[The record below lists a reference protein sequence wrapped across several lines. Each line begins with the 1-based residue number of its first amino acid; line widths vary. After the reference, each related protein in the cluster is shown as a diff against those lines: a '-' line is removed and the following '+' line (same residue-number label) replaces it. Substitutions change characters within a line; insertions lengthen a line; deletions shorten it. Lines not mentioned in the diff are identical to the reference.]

1 MKHKESP
8 MLSALL
14 YTLVAISLFLTV
26 RILSTPSTVGLSQ
39 NSTTSVSANLT
50 NTKKVEDVFAPIR
63 MIVHTDK
70 RMYLTQE
77 PEIMQSVNELLSE
90 LLSESVF
97 DGIEGVSTYTQEDY
111 DALILSP
118 TQLEIRFAEEVPL
131 ELLSRY
137 FTNLQ
142 EEYYDEGVDRII
154 FNSKE
159 EDPVYLLND
168 ETKQVFTVA
177 RPANLLQSLAELYES
192 QKEAYMEV
200 ESYQSE
206 SSISYLPTEAITIEK
221 LVYLVEKPSNSY
233 FIDLLFD
240 DTTDLKDNGSDA
252 FVSYSDNISELSIDK
267 ETGQLSY
274 YRNILDAEDLPDY
287 RLIRDSFH
295 EIKMLDNWTN
305 PFYFYGFDKENDN
318 VYYRRYVNGYPI
330 FGEVDYGLTR
340 IRMSGSSM
348 TELQFLTQV
357 IQTPLTDR
365 GEDVTLLSGQDLLA
379 ALNAGG
385 YSSQEIQM
393 IALGYDWTFSE
404 ESNRLVNLTPKWFIK
419 IDGVWKALDQWI
431 GGTETEADDSGF

>member
-39 NSTTSVSANLT
+39 NSATSVSANLT

-70 RMYLTQE
+70 RMYLTQM
-77 PEIMQSVNELLSE
+77 PEIMRSVNELLSE
-90 LLSESVF
+90 SVF
-97 DGIEGVSTYTQEDY
+97 NGIEGVSTYTKEEY

-142 EEYYDEGVDRII
+142 EDYYGVSIGRII

-192 QKEAYMEV
+192 QKEAYAEV
-200 ESYQSE
+200 ESYE
-206 SSISYLPTEAITIEK
+206 TELAISYLPIEAITIQK

-240 DTTDLKDNGSDA
+240 DTTDLKDNGSDE

>member
-39 NSTTSVSANLT
+39 NSATSVSANLT

-70 RMYLTQE
+70 RMYLTQM
-77 PEIMQSVNELLSE
+77 PEIMRSVNELLSE
-90 LLSESVF
+90 SVF
-97 DGIEGVSTYTQEDY
+97 NGIEGVSTYTKEEY

-142 EEYYDEGVDRII
+142 EDYYGESIGRII

-192 QKEAYMEV
+192 QKEAYAEV
-200 ESYQSE
+200 ESYE
-206 SSISYLPTEAITIEK
+206 TELAISYLPIEAITIQK

-240 DTTDLKDNGSDA
+240 DTTDLKDNGSDE

-305 PFYFYGFDKENDN
+305 PFYFYGFNKESDN

>member
-39 NSTTSVSANLT
+39 NSASSVSANLT

-70 RMYLTQE
+70 RMYLTQM
-77 PEIMQSVNELLSE
+77 PEIMRSVNELLSE
-90 LLSESVF
+90 SVF
-97 DGIEGVSTYTQEDY
+97 NGIEGVSTYTKEEY

-142 EEYYDEGVDRII
+142 EDYYGESIGRII

-177 RPANLLQSLAELYES
+177 RPANLLQSLVELYES
-192 QKEAYMEV
+192 RKEAYAEV
-200 ESYQSE
+200 ESYE
-206 SSISYLPTEAITIEK
+206 TELAISYLPIEAITIQK

-240 DTTDLKDNGSDA
+240 DTTDLKDNGSDE
-252 FVSYSDNISELSIDK
+252 FVSYSDNISELSIYK

-274 YRNILDAEDLPDY
+274 YRNILEAEDLPDY

-305 PFYFYGFDKENDN
+305 PFYFYGFDEESDN

-340 IRMSGSSM
+340 IHMSGSSM

-404 ESNRLVNLTPKWFIK
+404 ESNRLVNLTPKWFIQ
-419 IDGVWKALDQWI
+419 IDGSWKSLDQWI
-431 GGTETEADDSGF
+431 GGTETEADDSGL

>member
-1 MKHKESP
+1 MRQKESP

-26 RILSTPSTVGLSQ
+26 RILSTPSTIGLSQ

-50 NTKKVEDVFAPIR
+50 NTKKIEDVFAPIR

-70 RMYLTQE
+70 RIYLTQT
-77 PEIMQSVNELLSE
+77 PEIMKSVNELLGES
-90 LLSESVF
+90 LL
-97 DGIEGVSTYTQEDY
+97 DGIEDVSTYTQEEF
-111 DALILSP
+111 DALILAPS
-118 TQLEIRFAEEVPL
+118 QLEIRFAEEVPL

-142 EEYYDEGVDRII
+142 EDYYNDTIDRII
-154 FNSKE
+154 LNSKE

-177 RPANLLQSLAELYES
+177 RPDNVLQPLVDLYEG
-192 QKEAYMEV
+192 QKDAYMEV
-200 ESYQSE
+200 ESYESE
-206 SSISYLPTEAITIEK
+206 SAISYLPKEAITIQK

-233 FIDLLFD
+233 FIDLLFN
-240 DTTDLKDNGSDA
+240 DTTDLKDNGNDE
-252 FVSYSDNISELSIDK
+252 FVSYSDNISELSIHK

-274 YRNILDAEDLPDY
+274 YRNILDAEELPDY

-305 PFYFYGFDKENDN
+305 PFYFYGFDEGTDN

-340 IRMSGSSM
+340 IHMSGSSM

-365 GEDVTLLSGQDLLA
+365 REDVTLLSGTDLLA
-379 ALNAGG
+379 ALDAGG

-404 ESNRLVNLTPKWFIK
+404 ESNRLVNLTPKWFIQ
-419 IDGVWKALDQWI
+419 IDGSWKSLDQWI
-431 GGTETEADDSGF
+431 GGTETEADDSGL

>member
-1 MKHKESP
+1 MKQKESP
-8 MLSALL
+8 MLSAVL
-14 YTLVAISLFLTV
+14 YTLVAVSLFLTV
-26 RILSTPSTVGLSQ
+26 RILSTPSASGLGQ
-39 NSTTSVSANLT
+39 NSTPSVSANLT
-50 NTKKVEDVFAPIR
+50 NTKKIEDVFAPIR
-63 MIVHTDK
+63 MIIHTDK
-70 RMYLTQE
+70 RIYLTQE
-77 PEIMQSVNELLSE
+77 PEIMQSVNE

-168 ETKQVFTVA
+168 ETKQVFTAA
-177 RPANLLQSLAELYES
+177 RPDNLLQPLVDLYEG

-206 SSISYLPTEAITIEK
+206 SAISYLPKEAITVQK

-233 FIDLLFD
+233 FIDLLFN
-240 DTTDLKDNGSDA
+240 DTTDLKDNGNDA

-267 ETGQLSY
+267 ATGQLSY
-274 YRNILDAEDLPDY
+274 YRNILDAEELPVY

-305 PFYFYGFDKENDN
+305 PFYFYGFDEETDN

-340 IRMSGSSM
+340 IHMSGSSL

-365 GEDVTLLSGQDLLA
+365 GEDVTLLSGKDLLA
-379 ALNAGG
+379 ALDAGG
-385 YSSQEIQM
+385 YTSQEIQM

-404 ESNRLVNLTPKWFIK
+404 ESNRLVNLTPKWFIQ
-419 IDGVWKALDQWI
+419 IDGVWKSLDQWI
-431 GGTETEADDSGF
+431 GSTETEAANSGL

>member
-1 MKHKESP
+1 MKQKESP
-8 MLSALL
+8 MLSAVL
-14 YTLVAISLFLTV
+14 YTLVAVSLFLTV
-26 RILSTPSTVGLSQ
+26 RILSTPSASGLGQ
-39 NSTTSVSANLT
+39 NSTPSVSANLT
-50 NTKKVEDVFAPIR
+50 NTKKIEDVFAPIR

-70 RMYLTQE
+70 RLYLTQT
-77 PEIMQSVNELLSE
+77 PEIMQSVNELLGES
-90 LLSESVF
+90 LL
-97 DGIEGVSTYTQEDY
+97 DGIEDVSTYTQEEF

-118 TQLEIRFAEEVPL
+118 TQVEIRFAEAVPL

-142 EEYYDEGVDRII
+142 EDYYDDGIDRII

-159 EDPVYLLND
+159 EDPIYLLND

-177 RPANLLQSLAELYES
+177 RPDNVLQPLVDLYEG
-192 QKEAYMEV
+192 QKDAYMEV
-200 ESYQSE
+200 ESYESE
-206 SSISYLPTEAITIEK
+206 SAISYLPTEAITVQK

-240 DTTDLKDNGSDA
+240 DTTDLKDNGSDE

-274 YRNILDAEDLPDY
+274 YRNILDAEELPDY

-305 PFYFYGFDKENDN
+305 PFYFYGFDEETDN

-340 IRMSGSSM
+340 IHMSGSSM

-365 GEDVTLLSGQDLLA
+365 GEDVALLSGKDLLA
-379 ALNAGG
+379 ALDAGG

-404 ESNRLVNLTPKWFIK
+404 ESNRLVNLTPKWFIQ
-419 IDGVWKALDQWI
+419 INGVWKSLDQWI
-431 GGTETEADDSGF
+431 GGAETEADDSGL

>member
-1 MKHKESP
+1 MRQKESP
-8 MLSALL
+8 MLSAVL

-26 RILSTPSTVGLSQ
+26 RILSTPSASGLGQ

-70 RMYLTQE
+70 RLYLTQT
-77 PEIMQSVNELLSE
+77 PGIMQSVNELLG
-90 LLSESVF
+90 ESLF
-97 DGIEGVSTYTQEDY
+97 DGIEDVSTYTQEEF

-118 TQLEIRFAEEVPL
+118 TQVEIRFAEAVPL

-142 EEYYDEGVDRII
+142 EDYYDDGIDRII

-159 EDPVYLLND
+159 EDPIYLLND

-177 RPANLLQSLAELYES
+177 RPDNVLQPLVDLYEG
-192 QKEAYMEV
+192 QKDAYMEV
-200 ESYQSE
+200 ESYESE
-206 SSISYLPTEAITIEK
+206 SAISYLPTEAITVQK

-240 DTTDLKDNGSDA
+240 DTTDLKDNGSDE
-252 FVSYSDNISELSIDK
+252 FVSYSDNISELSIEK
-267 ETGQLSY
+267 TTGQLSY
-274 YRNILDAEDLPDY
+274 YRNILDAEELPDY

-305 PFYFYGFDKENDN
+305 PFYFYGFDEETDN

-340 IRMSGSSM
+340 IHMSGSSL

-365 GEDVTLLSGQDLLA
+365 REDVTLLSGKDLLA
-379 ALNAGG
+379 ALDAGG
-385 YSSQEIQM
+385 YTSQEIQM

-404 ESNRLVNLTPKWFIK
+404 ESNRLVNLTPKWFIQ
-419 IDGVWKALDQWI
+419 IDGAWKALDEWI
-431 GGTETEADDSGF
+431 GGTETEADDSGL

>member
-1 MKHKESP
+1 MKQKESP
-8 MLSALL
+8 MLSAVL
-14 YTLVAISLFLTV
+14 YTLVAVSLFLTV
-26 RILSTPSTVGLSQ
+26 RILSTPSASGLGQ
-39 NSTTSVSANLT
+39 NSTPSVSANLT
-50 NTKKVEDVFAPIR
+50 NTKKIEDVFAPIR

-70 RMYLTQE
+70 RLYLTQT
-77 PEIMQSVNELLSE
+77 PEIMQSVNELLGES
-90 LLSESVF
+90 LL
-97 DGIEGVSTYTQEDY
+97 DGIEDVSTYTQEEF

-118 TQLEIRFAEEVPL
+118 TQVEIRFAEAVPL

-142 EEYYDEGVDRII
+142 EDYYDDGIDRII

-159 EDPVYLLND
+159 EDPIYLLND

-177 RPANLLQSLAELYES
+177 RPDNVLQPLVDLYEG
-192 QKEAYMEV
+192 QKDAYMEV
-200 ESYQSE
+200 ESYESE
-206 SSISYLPTEAITIEK
+206 SAISYLPTEAITVQK

-240 DTTDLKDNGSDA
+240 DTTDLKDNGSDE
-252 FVSYSDNISELSIDK
+252 FVSYSDNISELSIEK
-267 ETGQLSY
+267 TTGQLSY
-274 YRNILDAEDLPDY
+274 YRNILDAEELPDY

-305 PFYFYGFDKENDN
+305 PFYFYGFDEETDN

-340 IRMSGSSM
+340 IHMSGSSL

-365 GEDVTLLSGQDLLA
+365 GEDVNLLSGKDLLA
-379 ALNAGG
+379 ALDAGG
-385 YSSQEIQM
+385 YTSQEIQM

-404 ESNRLVNLTPKWFIK
+404 ESNRLVNLTPKWFIQ
-419 IDGVWKALDQWI
+419 IDGSWKSLDQWI
-431 GGTETEADDSGF
+431 GATETEAADSGL

>member
-39 NSTTSVSANLT
+39 NSATLVSANLT

-70 RMYLTQE
+70 RMYLTQM
-77 PEIMQSVNELLSE
+77 PEIMRSVNELLSE
-90 LLSESVF
+90 SVF
-97 DGIEGVSTYTQEDY
+97 NGIEGVSTYTKEEY

-142 EEYYDEGVDRII
+142 EDYYGESIGRII

-192 QKEAYMEV
+192 QKEAYAEV
-200 ESYQSE
+200 ESYE
-206 SSISYLPTEAITIEK
+206 TELAISYLPIEAITIQK

-240 DTTDLKDNGSDA
+240 DTTDLKDNGSDE

>member
-8 MLSALL
+8 MLSAVL
-14 YTLVAISLFLTV
+14 YTLVAVSLFLTV
-26 RILSTPSTVGLSQ
+26 RILSTPSAIGLGQ

-50 NTKKVEDVFAPIR
+50 NTKKIEDVFAPIR

-70 RMYLTQE
+70 RIYLTQT
-77 PEIMQSVNELLSE
+77 PEIMQSVNDLLG
-90 LLSESVF
+90 ESVLE
-97 DGIEGVSTYTQEDY
+97 GIEGVSTYTQVDY

-118 TQLEIRFAEEVPL
+118 SQVEIRFAEEVPL

-142 EEYYDEGVDRII
+142 EDYYDDGIDRII
-154 FNSKE
+154 LNSKE
-159 EDPVYLLND
+159 DDPVYLLND
-168 ETKQVFTVA
+168 ETKQVFTTA
-177 RPANLLQSLAELYES
+177 RPENLLQPLVDLYEG

-206 SSISYLPTEAITIEK
+206 SAISYLPKEAITVQK

-233 FIDLLFD
+233 FIDLLFN
-240 DTTDLKDNGSDA
+240 DTTDLKDNGNDE

-267 ETGQLSY
+267 ATGQLSY
-274 YRNILDAEDLPDY
+274 YRNILDAEELPVY

-305 PFYFYGFDKENDN
+305 PFYFYGFDEETDN

-340 IRMSGSSM
+340 IHMSGSSL

-365 GEDVTLLSGQDLLA
+365 GEDVALLSGKDLLA
-379 ALNAGG
+379 ALDAGG

-404 ESNRLVNLTPKWFIK
+404 ESNRLVNLTPKWFIQ
-419 IDGVWKALDQWI
+419 INGVWKSLDQWI
-431 GGTETEADDSGF
+431 GGAETEADDSGL

>member
-1 MKHKESP
+1 MKQKESP
-8 MLSALL
+8 MLSAVL
-14 YTLVAISLFLTV
+14 YTLVAVSLFLTV
-26 RILSTPSTVGLSQ
+26 RILSTPSASGLGQ

-50 NTKKVEDVFAPIR
+50 NTKKIEDVFAPIR

-70 RMYLTQE
+70 RLYLTQT
-77 PEIMQSVNELLSE
+77 PEVMQSVNELLGES
-90 LLSESVF
+90 LL
-97 DGIEGVSTYTQEDY
+97 DGIEDVSTYTQEEF

-118 TQLEIRFAEEVPL
+118 TQVEIRFAEAVPL

-142 EEYYDEGVDRII
+142 EDYYDDGIDRII

-159 EDPVYLLND
+159 EDPIYLLND

-177 RPANLLQSLAELYES
+177 RPDNVLQPLVDLYEG
-192 QKEAYMEV
+192 QKDAYMEV
-200 ESYQSE
+200 ESYESE
-206 SSISYLPTEAITIEK
+206 SAISYLPTEAITVQK

-240 DTTDLKDNGSDA
+240 DTTDLKDNGSDE
-252 FVSYSDNISELSIDK
+252 FVSYSDNISELSIEK
-267 ETGQLSY
+267 TTGQLSY
-274 YRNILDAEDLPDY
+274 YRNILDAEELPDY

-305 PFYFYGFDKENDN
+305 PFYFYGFDEETDN

-340 IRMSGSSM
+340 IHMSGSSL

-365 GEDVTLLSGQDLLA
+365 GEDVTLLSGKDLLA
-379 ALNAGG
+379 ALDAGG
-385 YSSQEIQM
+385 YTSQEIQM

-404 ESNRLVNLTPKWFIK
+404 ESNRLVNLTPKWFIQ
-419 IDGVWKALDQWI
+419 IDGAWKALDEWI
-431 GGTETEADDSGF
+431 GATETEAADSGL

>member
-39 NSTTSVSANLT
+39 NSATSVSANLT
-50 NTKKVEDVFAPIR
+50 NTKNVEDVFAPIR

-70 RMYLTQE
+70 RMYLTQM
-77 PEIMQSVNELLSE
+77 PEIMRSVNELLSE
-90 LLSESVF
+90 SVF
-97 DGIEGVSTYTQEDY
+97 NGIEGVSTYTKEDY

-142 EEYYDEGVDRII
+142 EDYYGESIGRII

-192 QKEAYMEV
+192 QKEAYAEV
-200 ESYQSE
+200 ESYE
-206 SSISYLPTEAITIEK
+206 TELAISYLPIEAITIQK

-240 DTTDLKDNGSDA
+240 DTTDLKDNGSDE

>member
-39 NSTTSVSANLT
+39 NSATSVSANLT

-70 RMYLTQE
+70 RMYLTQM
-77 PEIMQSVNELLSE
+77 PEIMRSVNELLSE
-90 LLSESVF
+90 SVF
-97 DGIEGVSTYTQEDY
+97 NGIEGVSTYTKEEY

-142 EEYYDEGVDRII
+142 EDYYGESIGRII

>member
-39 NSTTSVSANLT
+39 NSATSVSANLT
-50 NTKKVEDVFAPIR
+50 NTKNVEDVFAPIR

-70 RMYLTQE
+70 RMYLTQM
-77 PEIMQSVNELLSE
+77 PEIMRSVNELLSE
-90 LLSESVF
+90 SVF
-97 DGIEGVSTYTQEDY
+97 NGIEGVSTYTKEEY

-142 EEYYDEGVDRII
+142 EDYYGESIGRII

-192 QKEAYMEV
+192 QKEAYAEV
-200 ESYQSE
+200 ESYE
-206 SSISYLPTEAITIEK
+206 TELAISYLPIEAITIQK

-240 DTTDLKDNGSDA
+240 DTTDLKDNGSDE
-252 FVSYSDNISELSIDK
+252 FVSYSDNISELSIEK

-305 PFYFYGFDKENDN
+305 PFYFYGFNKENDN

>member
-63 MIVHTDK
+63 MIIHTDK
-70 RMYLTQE
+70 RIYLTQE

-90 LLSESVF
+90 GVF

-168 ETKQVFTVA
+168 ETKQVFTAA
-177 RPANLLQSLAELYES
+177 RPDNLLQPLVELYEG

-274 YRNILDAEDLPDY
+274 YRNILDAEELPDY

-305 PFYFYGFDKENDN
+305 PFYFYGFDEGTDN

-340 IRMSGSSM
+340 IHMSGSSL

-365 GEDVTLLSGQDLLA
+365 GEDVTLLSGKDLLA
-379 ALNAGG
+379 ALDAGG

-404 ESNRLVNLTPKWFIK
+404 ESNRLVNLTPKWFIQ
-419 IDGVWKALDQWI
+419 IDGAWKALDQWI
-431 GGTETEADDSGF
+431 GGTETEADDSGL

>member
-39 NSTTSVSANLT
+39 NSATSVSANLT

-70 RMYLTQE
+70 RMYLTQM
-77 PEIMQSVNELLSE
+77 PEIMRSVNELLSE
-90 LLSESVF
+90 SVF
-97 DGIEGVSTYTQEDY
+97 NGIEGVSTYTKEEY

-142 EEYYDEGVDRII
+142 EDYYGESIGRII

-192 QKEAYMEV
+192 QKEAYAEV
-200 ESYQSE
+200 ESYE
-206 SSISYLPTEAITIEK
+206 TELAISYLPIEAITIQK
-221 LVYLVEKPSNSY
+221 LIYLVEKPSNSY

-240 DTTDLKDNGSDA
+240 DTTDLKDNGSDE

-340 IRMSGSSM
+340 IRMSGSTM

>member
-1 MKHKESP
+1 MRQKESP

-26 RILSTPSTVGLSQ
+26 RILSTPSTIGLSQ

-50 NTKKVEDVFAPIR
+50 NTKKIEDVFAPIR

-70 RMYLTQE
+70 RIYLTQT
-77 PEIMQSVNELLSE
+77 PEIMKSVNELLGES
-90 LLSESVF
+90 LL
-97 DGIEGVSTYTQEDY
+97 DGIEDVSTYTQEEF
-111 DALILSP
+111 DALILAP
-118 TQLEIRFAEEVPL
+118 TQMEIRFAEEVPL

-142 EEYYDEGVDRII
+142 EDYYADTIDRIL
-154 FNSKE
+154 FNSNE

-168 ETKQVFTVA
+168 ETKQVFTSK
-177 RPANLLQSLAELYES
+177 RPDNVLQPLVDLYEG
-192 QKEAYMEV
+192 QKDAYMEV
-200 ESYQSE
+200 ESYESE
-206 SSISYLPTEAITIEK
+206 SAISYLPKEAITIQK

-233 FIDLLFD
+233 FIDLLFN
-240 DTTDLKDNGSDA
+240 DTTDLKDNGNDE
-252 FVSYSDNISELSIDK
+252 FVSYSDNISELSIHK

-274 YRNILDAEDLPDY
+274 YRNILDAEELPDY

-305 PFYFYGFDKENDN
+305 PFYFYGFDEDTDN

-330 FGEVDYGLTR
+330 FGEIDYGLTR
-340 IRMSGSSM
+340 IHMSGSSM

-365 GEDVTLLSGQDLLA
+365 REDVTLLSGTDLLA
-379 ALNAGG
+379 ALDAGG
-385 YSSQEIQM
+385 YSSKEIQM

-404 ESNRLVNLTPKWFIK
+404 ESNRLVNLTPKWFIQ
-419 IDGVWKALDQWI
+419 IDGSWKSLDQWI
-431 GGTETEADDSGF
+431 GGTETEADDSGL

>member
-39 NSTTSVSANLT
+39 NSATSVSANLT

-70 RMYLTQE
+70 RMYLTQM
-77 PEIMQSVNELLSE
+77 PEIMRSVNELLSE
-90 LLSESVF
+90 SVF
-97 DGIEGVSTYTQEDY
+97 NGIEGVSTYTKEEY

-118 TQLEIRFAEEVPL
+118 MQLEIRFAEEVPL

-142 EEYYDEGVDRII
+142 EDYYGESIGRII

-192 QKEAYMEV
+192 QKEAYAEV
-200 ESYQSE
+200 ESYE
-206 SSISYLPTEAITIEK
+206 TELAISYLPIEAITIQK

-240 DTTDLKDNGSDA
+240 DTTDLKDNGSDE

>member
-63 MIVHTDK
+63 MIIHTDK
-70 RMYLTQE
+70 RIYLTQE
-77 PEIMQSVNELLSE
+77 PEIMQSVNE

-177 RPANLLQSLAELYES
+177 RPANLLQSLAELYEN

>member
-39 NSTTSVSANLT
+39 NSATSVSANLT

-70 RMYLTQE
+70 RMYLTQM
-77 PEIMQSVNELLSE
+77 PEIMRSVNELLSE
-90 LLSESVF
+90 SVF
-97 DGIEGVSTYTQEDY
+97 NGIEGVSTYTKEDY

-142 EEYYDEGVDRII
+142 EDYYGESIGRII
-154 FNSKE
+154 FNSNE

-168 ETKQVFTVA
+168 ETKQVFTVS
-177 RPANLLQSLAELYES
+177 RPANLLQSLVELYEG
-192 QKEAYMEV
+192 QKEAYAEV
-200 ESYQSE
+200 ESYE
-206 SSISYLPTEAITIEK
+206 TELAISYLPIEAITIQK

-240 DTTDLKDNGSDA
+240 DTTDLKDNGSDE
-252 FVSYSDNISELSIDK
+252 FVSYSDNISELSIEK

-305 PFYFYGFDKENDN
+305 PFYFYGFDEESDN

-340 IRMSGSSM
+340 IHMSGSTM

-365 GEDVTLLSGQDLLA
+365 GEDITLLSGQDLLA

-393 IALGYDWTFSE
+393 IVLGYDWTFSE

-419 IDGVWKALDQWI
+419 IDGAWKALDQWV
-431 GGTETEADDSGF
+431 GGTETEADDSGL

>member
-1 MKHKESP
+1 MKQKESP
-8 MLSALL
+8 MLSAVL
-14 YTLVAISLFLTV
+14 YTLVAVSLFLTV
-26 RILSTPSTVGLSQ
+26 RILSTPSASGLGQ
-39 NSTTSVSANLT
+39 NSTPSVSANLT
-50 NTKKVEDVFAPIR
+50 NTKKIEDVFAPIR

-70 RMYLTQE
+70 RLYLTQT
-77 PEIMQSVNELLSE
+77 PEIMQSVNELLGES
-90 LLSESVF
+90 LL
-97 DGIEGVSTYTQEDY
+97 DGIEDVSTYTQEEF

-118 TQLEIRFAEEVPL
+118 TQVEIRFAEAVPL

-142 EEYYDEGVDRII
+142 EDYYDDGIDRII

-159 EDPVYLLND
+159 EDPIYLLND

-177 RPANLLQSLAELYES
+177 RPDNVLQPLVDLYEG
-192 QKEAYMEV
+192 QKDAYMEV
-200 ESYQSE
+200 ESYESE
-206 SSISYLPTEAITIEK
+206 SAISYLPTEAITVQK

-240 DTTDLKDNGSDA
+240 DTTDLKDNGSDE

-267 ETGQLSY
+267 ATGQLSY
-274 YRNILDAEDLPDY
+274 YRNILDAEELPDY

-305 PFYFYGFDKENDN
+305 PFYFYGFDEETDN

-340 IRMSGSSM
+340 IHMSGSSM

-365 GEDVTLLSGQDLLA
+365 GEDVALLSGKDLLA
-379 ALNAGG
+379 ALDAGG

-404 ESNRLVNLTPKWFIK
+404 ESNRLVNLTPKWFIQ
-419 IDGVWKALDQWI
+419 INGVWKSLDQWI
-431 GGTETEADDSGF
+431 GGAETEADDSGL

>member
-39 NSTTSVSANLT
+39 NSATSVSANLT
-50 NTKKVEDVFAPIR
+50 NTKNVEDVFAPIR

-70 RMYLTQE
+70 RMYLTQM
-77 PEIMQSVNELLSE
+77 PEIMRSVNELLSE
-90 LLSESVF
+90 SVF
-97 DGIEGVSTYTQEDY
+97 NGIEGVSTYTKEEY

-142 EEYYDEGVDRII
+142 EDYYGESIGRII

-192 QKEAYMEV
+192 QKEAYAEV
-200 ESYQSE
+200 ESYE
-206 SSISYLPTEAITIEK
+206 TELAISYLPIEAITIQK
-221 LVYLVEKPSNSY
+221 LVDLVEKPSNSY

-240 DTTDLKDNGSDA
+240 DTTDLKDNGSDE

>member
-39 NSTTSVSANLT
+39 NSATSVSANLT

-70 RMYLTQE
+70 RMYLTQM
-77 PEIMQSVNELLSE
+77 PEIMRSVNELLSE
-90 LLSESVF
+90 SVF
-97 DGIEGVSTYTQEDY
+97 NGIEGVSTYTKEEY

-142 EEYYDEGVDRII
+142 EDYYGESIGRII

-192 QKEAYMEV
+192 QKEAYAEV
-200 ESYQSE
+200 ESYE
-206 SSISYLPTEAITIEK
+206 TELAISYLPIEAITIQK

-240 DTTDLKDNGSDA
+240 DTTDLKDNGSDE

-419 IDGVWKALDQWI
+419 IDGAWKALDQWI

>member
-39 NSTTSVSANLT
+39 NSATSVSANLT

-70 RMYLTQE
+70 RMYLTQM
-77 PEIMQSVNELLSE
+77 PEIMRSVNELLSE
-90 LLSESVF
+90 SVF
-97 DGIEGVSTYTQEDY
+97 NGIEGVSTYTKEEY

-142 EEYYDEGVDRII
+142 EDYYGDSIGRII

-192 QKEAYMEV
+192 QKEAYAEV
-200 ESYQSE
+200 ESYE
-206 SSISYLPTEAITIEK
+206 TELAISYLPIEAITIQK

-240 DTTDLKDNGSDA
+240 DTTDLKDNGSDE

>member
-39 NSTTSVSANLT
+39 NSATSVSANLT

-70 RMYLTQE
+70 RMYLTQM
-77 PEIMQSVNELLSE
+77 PEIMRSVNELLSE
-90 LLSESVF
+90 SVF
-97 DGIEGVSTYTQEDY
+97 NGIEGVSTYTKEEY

-142 EEYYDEGVDRII
+142 EDYYGESIGRII

-177 RPANLLQSLAELYES
+177 RPANLLQSLAELYEGR
-192 QKEAYMEV
+192 KEAYAEV
-200 ESYQSE
+200 ESYE
-206 SSISYLPTEAITIEK
+206 TELAISYLPIEAITIQK

-240 DTTDLKDNGSDA
+240 DTTDLKDNGSDE

-431 GGTETEADDSGF
+431 GGTETEADDSGL

>member
-63 MIVHTDK
+63 MIIHTDK
-70 RMYLTQE
+70 RIYLTQE
-77 PEIMQSVNELLSE
+77 PEIMQSVNE

-168 ETKQVFTVA
+168 ETKQVFTAA
-177 RPANLLQSLAELYES
+177 RPDNLLQPLVDLYEG

-206 SSISYLPTEAITIEK
+206 SAISYLPKEAITVQK

-233 FIDLLFD
+233 FIDLLFN
-240 DTTDLKDNGSDA
+240 DTTDLKDNGNDA

-267 ETGQLSY
+267 ATGQLSY
-274 YRNILDAEDLPDY
+274 YRNILDAEELPVY

-305 PFYFYGFDKENDN
+305 PFYFYGFDEETDN

-340 IRMSGSSM
+340 IHMSGSSM

-365 GEDVTLLSGQDLLA
+365 GEDVALLSGKDLLA
-379 ALNAGG
+379 ALDAGG

-404 ESNRLVNLTPKWFIK
+404 ESNRLVNLTPKWFIQ
-419 IDGVWKALDQWI
+419 INGVWKSLDQWI
-431 GGTETEADDSGF
+431 GGAETEADDSGL

>member
-39 NSTTSVSANLT
+39 NSATSVSANLT

-70 RMYLTQE
+70 RMYLTQM
-77 PEIMQSVNELLSE
+77 PEIMRSVNELLSE
-90 LLSESVF
+90 SVF
-97 DGIEGVSTYTQEDY
+97 NGIEGVSTYTKEEY

-142 EEYYDEGVDRII
+142 EDYYGESIGRII

-192 QKEAYMEV
+192 QKEAYAEV
-200 ESYQSE
+200 ESYE
-206 SSISYLPTEAITIEK
+206 TELAISYLPIEAITIQK
-221 LVYLVEKPSNSY
+221 LIYLVEKPSNSY

-240 DTTDLKDNGSDA
+240 DTTDLKDNGSDE

-393 IALGYDWTFSE
+393 SALGYDWTFSE

>member
-39 NSTTSVSANLT
+39 NSATSVSANLT

-70 RMYLTQE
+70 RMYLTQM
-77 PEIMQSVNELLSE
+77 PEIMRSVNELLSE
-90 LLSESVF
+90 SVF
-97 DGIEGVSTYTQEDY
+97 NGIEGVSTYTKEEY

-142 EEYYDEGVDRII
+142 EDYYGESIGRII

-168 ETKQVFTVA
+168 ETKQVFTVS
-177 RPANLLQSLAELYES
+177 RPANLLQSLAELYEGR
-192 QKEAYMEV
+192 KEAYAEV
-200 ESYQSE
+200 ESYE
-206 SSISYLPTEAITIEK
+206 TELAISYLPIEAITIQK

-240 DTTDLKDNGSDA
+240 DTTDLKDNGSDE

>member
-39 NSTTSVSANLT
+39 NSATSVSANLT

-70 RMYLTQE
+70 RMYLTQM
-77 PEIMQSVNELLSE
+77 PEIMRSVNELLSE
-90 LLSESVF
+90 SVF
-97 DGIEGVSTYTQEDY
+97 NGIEGVSTYTKEEY

-142 EEYYDEGVDRII
+142 EDYYGESIGRII

-177 RPANLLQSLAELYES
+177 RPANLLQSLVELYEGR
-192 QKEAYMEV
+192 KEAYAEV
-200 ESYQSE
+200 ESYE
-206 SSISYLPTEAITIEK
+206 TELAISYLPIEAITIQK

-240 DTTDLKDNGSDA
+240 DTTDLKDNGSDE

-419 IDGVWKALDQWI
+419 IDGAWKALDQWI

>member
-1 MKHKESP
+1 
-8 MLSALL
+8 
-14 YTLVAISLFLTV
+14 
-26 RILSTPSTVGLSQ
+26 ILSTPSTVGLSQ

-63 MIVHTDK
+63 MIIHTDK
-70 RMYLTQE
+70 RIYLTQE
-77 PEIMQSVNELLSE
+77 PEIMQSVNE

-142 EEYYDEGVDRII
+142 EDYYGESIGRII

-192 QKEAYMEV
+192 QKEAYAEV
-200 ESYQSE
+200 ESYE
-206 SSISYLPTEAITIEK
+206 TELAISYLPIEAITIQK

-240 DTTDLKDNGSDA
+240 DTTDLKDNGSDE

>member
-1 MKHKESP
+1 MGMRKKESP
-8 MLSALL
+8 ILSALL

-26 RILSTPSTVGLSQ
+26 RILSTPSTIGLGQ

-50 NTKKVEDVFAPIR
+50 NTKKIEDVFAPIR

-70 RMYLTQE
+70 RIYLTQM
-77 PEIMQSVNELLSE
+77 PEIMQNVNDLFG
-90 LLSESVF
+90 ESVL
-97 DGIEGVSTYTQEDY
+97 DGIEGVSTYTQEEY
-111 DALILSP
+111 DALILAP
-118 TQLEIRFAEEVPL
+118 TQLEIRFAEAVPL

-137 FTNLQ
+137 FMNLQ
-142 EEYYDEGVDRII
+142 QDYFDASIDRII

-168 ETKQVFTVA
+168 ETKQVFTAV
-177 RPANLLQSLAELYES
+177 RPVNLLQPLVDLYEGK
-192 QKEAYMEV
+192 KEAYMEV
-200 ESYQSE
+200 ESYESE
-206 SSISYLPTEAITIEK
+206 AAISYLPTEAITVQK

-240 DTTDLKDNGSDA
+240 DTTDLKDNGSDE
-252 FVSYSDNISELSIDK
+252 FVSYSDNISELSIHK
-267 ETGQLSY
+267 ETGLLSY
-274 YRNILDAEDLPDY
+274 YRNILDAENVADY

-305 PFYFYGFDKENDN
+305 PFYFYGFDEGTDN
-318 VYYRRYVNGYPI
+318 VYYRRYVNGYPV

-340 IRMSGSSM
+340 IHMSGSAM

-365 GEDVTLLSGQDLLA
+365 QEDVTLLSGRDLLA

-385 YSSQEIQM
+385 YDSRQVQM

-419 IDGVWKALDQWI
+419 IDGVWKSVDRLI
-431 GGTETEADDSGF
+431 GGTETGGDENGF

>member
-1 MKHKESP
+1 MRQKESP
-8 MLSALL
+8 MLSAVL
-14 YTLVAISLFLTV
+14 YTLVAVSLFLTI

-50 NTKKVEDVFAPIR
+50 NTKKIEDVFAPIR
-63 MIVHTDK
+63 LIVHTDK
-70 RMYLTQE
+70 RIYLTQT
-77 PEIMQSVNELLSE
+77 PEIMKNVNDQLGEGLL
-90 LLSESVF
+90 
-97 DGIEGVSTYTQEDY
+97 DGIEAVSTYTQEEY

-142 EEYYDEGVDRII
+142 EDYYDGSINRIL

-159 EDPVYLLND
+159 EDPIYLLND
-168 ETKQVFTVA
+168 VTKQVFTAA
-177 RPANLLQSLAELYES
+177 RPDNLLQPLVDLYEG
-192 QKEAYMEV
+192 QKDAYMEV
-200 ESYQSE
+200 EPYESE
-206 SSISYLPTEAITIEK
+206 SAISYLPKEAITIQK

-240 DTTDLKDNGSDA
+240 DTTDLKDNGNDE

-274 YRNILDAEDLPDY
+274 YRNILEADEVPDY

-305 PFYFYGFDKENDN
+305 PFYFYGFDEESDN

-330 FGEVDYGLTR
+330 FGEVDFGLTR
-340 IRMSGSSM
+340 IHMSGSSM

-365 GEDVTLLSGQDLLA
+365 GEDVTLLSGADLLE
-379 ALNAGG
+379 ALAAGG

-404 ESNRLVNLTPKWFIK
+404 ESNRLVNLTPKWFIQ
-419 IDGVWKALDQWI
+419 IDGVWKSLDRWI
-431 GGTETEADDSGF
+431 GATETEADDSGL

>member
-39 NSTTSVSANLT
+39 NSATSVSANLT

-70 RMYLTQE
+70 RMYLTQM
-77 PEIMQSVNELLSE
+77 PEIMRSVNELLSE
-90 LLSESVF
+90 SVF
-97 DGIEGVSTYTQEDY
+97 NGIEGVSTYTKEEY

-142 EEYYDEGVDRII
+142 EDYYGESIGRII

-192 QKEAYMEV
+192 QKEAYAEV
-200 ESYQSE
+200 ESYE
-206 SSISYLPTEAITIEK
+206 TELAISYLPIEAITIQK

-240 DTTDLKDNGSDA
+240 DTTDLKDNGSDE

-348 TELQFLTQV
+348 TELQLLTEV

>member
-1 MKHKESP
+1 MRQKESP

-50 NTKKVEDVFAPIR
+50 NTKKIEDVFAPIR
-63 MIVHTDK
+63 MIIHTDK
-70 RMYLTQE
+70 RIYLTQT
-77 PEIMQSVNELLSE
+77 PEIMKSVNELLGES
-90 LLSESVF
+90 LL
-97 DGIEGVSTYTQEDY
+97 DGIEDVSTYTQEEF
-111 DALILSP
+111 DALILAP

-142 EEYYDEGVDRII
+142 ESYYNDTIDRII
-154 FNSKE
+154 LNSKE
-159 EDPVYLLND
+159 EDPIYLLND
-168 ETKQVFTVA
+168 ETKQVFTAA
-177 RPANLLQSLAELYES
+177 RPDNVLQPLVDLYEG
-192 QKEAYMEV
+192 QKDAYMEV
-200 ESYQSE
+200 ESYESE
-206 SSISYLPTEAITIEK
+206 SAISYLPKEAITIQK

-233 FIDLLFD
+233 FIDLLFN
-240 DTTDLKDNGSDA
+240 DTTDLKDNGNDE
-252 FVSYSDNISELSIDK
+252 FVSYSDNISELSIHK

-274 YRNILDAEDLPDY
+274 YRNILDAEELPDY

-305 PFYFYGFDKENDN
+305 PFYFYGFDEGTDN

-340 IRMSGSSM
+340 IHMSGSSM

-365 GEDVTLLSGQDLLA
+365 REDVTLLSGTDLLA
-379 ALNAGG
+379 ALDAGG

-404 ESNRLVNLTPKWFIK
+404 ESNRLVNLTPKWFIQ
-419 IDGVWKALDQWI
+419 IDGSWKSLDQWI
-431 GGTETEADDSGF
+431 GGTETEADDSGL

>member
-1 MKHKESP
+1 MKQKESP
-8 MLSALL
+8 MLSAVL
-14 YTLVAISLFLTV
+14 YTLVAVSLFLTV
-26 RILSTPSTVGLSQ
+26 RILSTPSASGLGQ
-39 NSTTSVSANLT
+39 NSTPSVSANLT
-50 NTKKVEDVFAPIR
+50 NTKKIEDVFAPIR

-70 RMYLTQE
+70 RLYLTQT
-77 PEIMQSVNELLSE
+77 PEIMQSVNELLGES
-90 LLSESVF
+90 LL
-97 DGIEGVSTYTQEDY
+97 DGIEDVSTYTQEEF

-118 TQLEIRFAEEVPL
+118 TQVEIRFAEAVPL

-142 EEYYDEGVDRII
+142 EDYYDDGIDRII

-159 EDPVYLLND
+159 EDPIYLLND

-177 RPANLLQSLAELYES
+177 RPDNVLQPLVDLYEG
-192 QKEAYMEV
+192 QKDAYMEV
-200 ESYQSE
+200 ESYESE
-206 SSISYLPTEAITIEK
+206 SAISYLPTEAITVQK

-240 DTTDLKDNGSDA
+240 DTTDLKDNGSDE
-252 FVSYSDNISELSIDK
+252 FVSYSDNISELSIEK
-267 ETGQLSY
+267 TTGQLSY
-274 YRNILDAEDLPDY
+274 YRNILDAEELPDY

-305 PFYFYGFDKENDN
+305 PFYFYGFDEETDN

-340 IRMSGSSM
+340 IHMSGSSL

-365 GEDVTLLSGQDLLA
+365 GEDVNLLSGKDLLA
-379 ALNAGG
+379 ALDARG
-385 YSSQEIQM
+385 YTSQEIQM

-404 ESNRLVNLTPKWFIK
+404 ESNRLVNLTPKWFIQ
-419 IDGVWKALDQWI
+419 IDGSWKSLDQWI
-431 GGTETEADDSGF
+431 GATETEADDSGL

>member
-39 NSTTSVSANLT
+39 NSATSVSANLT

-70 RMYLTQE
+70 RMYLTQM
-77 PEIMQSVNELLSE
+77 PEIMRSVNELLSE
-90 LLSESVF
+90 SVF
-97 DGIEGVSTYTQEDY
+97 NGIEGVSTYTKEEY

-142 EEYYDEGVDRII
+142 EDYYGESIGRII

-192 QKEAYMEV
+192 QKEAYAEV
-200 ESYQSE
+200 ESYE
-206 SSISYLPTEAITIEK
+206 TELAISYLPIEAITIQK

-240 DTTDLKDNGSDA
+240 DTTDLKDNGSDE

-357 IQTPLTDR
+357 IQTPRTDR

>member
-1 MKHKESP
+1 MRQKESP

-50 NTKKVEDVFAPIR
+50 NTKKIEDVFAPIR

-70 RMYLTQE
+70 RIYLTQN
-77 PEIMQSVNELLSE
+77 PEIMKSVNELLGES
-90 LLSESVF
+90 LL
-97 DGIEGVSTYTQEDY
+97 DGIEGVSTYTQEEY
-111 DALILSP
+111 DALILAP

-142 EEYYDEGVDRII
+142 EDYYDDTIDRII
-154 FNSKE
+154 LNSKE

-168 ETKQVFTVA
+168 ETKQVFTAA
-177 RPANLLQSLAELYES
+177 RPDNVLQPLVDLYEG
-192 QKEAYMEV
+192 QKDAYMEV
-200 ESYQSE
+200 ESYESE
-206 SSISYLPTEAITIEK
+206 SAISYLPKEAITIQK

-233 FIDLLFD
+233 FIDLLFN
-240 DTTDLKDNGSDA
+240 DTTDLKDNGNDE
-252 FVSYSDNISELSIDK
+252 FVSYSDNISELSIHK

-274 YRNILDAEDLPDY
+274 YRNILDAEELPDY

-305 PFYFYGFDKENDN
+305 PFYFYGFDEGTDN

-340 IRMSGSSM
+340 IHMSGSSM

-365 GEDVTLLSGQDLLA
+365 REDVTLLSGTDLLA
-379 ALNAGG
+379 ALDAGG

-404 ESNRLVNLTPKWFIK
+404 ESNRLVNLTPKWFIQ
-419 IDGVWKALDQWI
+419 IDGSWKSLDQWI
-431 GGTETEADDSGF
+431 GGTETEADDSGL

>member
-1 MKHKESP
+1 MKQKESP
-8 MLSALL
+8 MLSAVL
-14 YTLVAISLFLTV
+14 YTLVAVSLFLTV
-26 RILSTPSTVGLSQ
+26 RILSTPSASGLGQ
-39 NSTTSVSANLT
+39 NSTPSVSANLT
-50 NTKKVEDVFAPIR
+50 NTKKIEDVFAPIR

-70 RMYLTQE
+70 RLYLTQT
-77 PEIMQSVNELLSE
+77 PEIMQSVNELLGES
-90 LLSESVF
+90 LL
-97 DGIEGVSTYTQEDY
+97 DGIEDVSTYTQEEF

-118 TQLEIRFAEEVPL
+118 TQVEIRFAEAVPL

-142 EEYYDEGVDRII
+142 EDYYDDGIDRII

-159 EDPVYLLND
+159 EDPIYLLND

-177 RPANLLQSLAELYES
+177 RPDNVLQPLVDLYEG
-192 QKEAYMEV
+192 QKDAYMEV
-200 ESYQSE
+200 ESYESE
-206 SSISYLPTEAITIEK
+206 SAISYLPTEAITVQK

-240 DTTDLKDNGSDA
+240 DTTDLKDNGSDE
-252 FVSYSDNISELSIDK
+252 FVSYSDNISELSIEK
-267 ETGQLSY
+267 TTGQLSY
-274 YRNILDAEDLPDY
+274 YRNILDAEELPDY

-305 PFYFYGFDKENDN
+305 PFYFYGFDEETDN

-340 IRMSGSSM
+340 IHMSGSSL

-365 GEDVTLLSGQDLLA
+365 GEDVNLLSGKDLLA
-379 ALNAGG
+379 ALDARG
-385 YSSQEIQM
+385 YTSQEIQM

-404 ESNRLVNLTPKWFIK
+404 ESNRLVNLTPKWFIQ
-419 IDGVWKALDQWI
+419 IDGSWKSLDQWI
-431 GGTETEADDSGF
+431 GATETEAADSGL

>member
-39 NSTTSVSANLT
+39 NSATSVSANQT

-63 MIVHTDK
+63 MIIHTDK
-70 RMYLTQE
+70 RIYLTQE
-77 PEIMQSVNELLSE
+77 PEIMQSVNE

-142 EEYYDEGVDRII
+142 EDYYGESIGRII

-192 QKEAYMEV
+192 QKEAYAEV
-200 ESYQSE
+200 ESYE
-206 SSISYLPTEAITIEK
+206 TELAISYLPIEAITIQK

-240 DTTDLKDNGSDA
+240 DTTDLKDNGSDE

>member
-39 NSTTSVSANLT
+39 NSAPSVFANLT
-50 NTKKVEDVFAPIR
+50 NTKKVADVFAPIR

-70 RMYLTQE
+70 RMYLTQM
-77 PEIMQSVNELLSE
+77 PEIMRSVNELLSE
-90 LLSESVF
+90 SVF
-97 DGIEGVSTYTQEDY
+97 NGIEGVSTYTKEEY

-142 EEYYDEGVDRII
+142 EDYYGESIGRII

-192 QKEAYMEV
+192 QKEAYAEV
-200 ESYQSE
+200 ESYE
-206 SSISYLPTEAITIEK
+206 TELAISYLPIEAITIQK

-240 DTTDLKDNGSDA
+240 DTTDLKDNGSDE